1 MTYHSNKKEDLDA
14 FQEKSPLP
22 EAKKRSHSFLS
33 SVFNSGT
40 NSDYNKD
47 NPNKS
52 FDSFWNSSGKS
63 TKFFSSVLST
73 NQILTGLSS
82 KLEAALNLSFDVL
95 DSDTSSRSA
104 NTSAKSSPVQDVSTS
119 GISSRR
125 SSLPSGSYSK
135 AANTYYYVKQHRQR
149 SARQKDRSV
158 YGQPEIDL
166 KNTDL
171 KVRIQNE
178 SSEDSLFAADDLS
191 LGNNSNSNQSSS
203 NKHDPFYV
211 FRNNDSTGISSE
223 SDACGHSTSL
233 DSSDAESIPESRDLG
248 LGRSGSGGSIQSWS
262 SSCDSQLDDFN
273 QLVIEFMK
281 IFVQKIFNRQSI
293 TYEEKAKF
301 GELSQH
307 ELGRLWFSRCVNAQ
321 RVHNKQVNEFTF
333 YCLVQYFAIILF
345 ECDCADDFSPAKSLM
360 NMCFTF
366 YYQSKANNST
376 DKKEYLFTYLKDQ
389 PIWHSLRFWNAAF
402 FDAVQCERSHRS
414 VPTRKD
420 LRHYSP
426 EEISDEKQ
434 FQENITFGQLGTFT
448 YNIHAFGLSKM
459 FCLQFLH
466 KQCTIANLPKEQ
478 VQLLEENIERMYT
491 E

>member
-1 MTYHSNKKEDLDA
+1 MTCHTNKKEDLNIL
-14 FQEKSPLP
+14 QEKPTLP
-22 EAKKRSHSFLS
+22 DSRKRSHSFLS
-33 SVFNSGT
+33 SVFNSGN
-40 NSDYNKD
+40 NSECNKD
-47 NPNKS
+47 IPNKN

-63 TKFFSSVLST
+63 SKFFTSVLNT

-104 NTSAKSSPVQDVSTS
+104 NTSAKTSPVQDVSTS

-125 SSLPSGSYSK
+125 SSLPSGNYSK

-149 SARQKDRSV
+149 SARRKDRSV

-178 SSEDSLFAADDLS
+178 SSEDSLLAADSDQS
-191 LGNNSNSNQSSS
+191 LGNNSTQSCS

-211 FRNNDSTGISSE
+211 FRNTDSAGVSSE

-262 SSCDSQLDDFN
+262 SSCDSQLDEFN

-281 IFVQKIFNRQSI
+281 LFVQKIFNRKSI
-293 TYEEKAKF
+293 TYEEKARF

-321 RVHNKQVNEFTF
+321 RVNNKQVDEYTF
-333 YCLVQYFAIILF
+333 YCLVQYFAIVLF

-366 YYQSKANNST
+366 FYETKVNSSSA
-376 DKKEYLFTYLKDQ
+376 KKEYLFTYLKEQ

-402 FDAVQCERSHRS
+402 FDAVQCERSHRT

-420 LRHYSP
+420 FRNYSP
-426 EEISDEKQ
+426 EEMSDEKQ

-448 YNIHAFGLSKM
+448 YNMHAFGLSKK

-478 VQLLEENIERMYT
+478 VQLLEENIERIYR